1 MTMATSPQFTSVL
14 FTRKLDLTGIGTLC
28 PSLQESGVMR
38 TSGIASEGKL
48 TVAVFLIAIGFLM
61 VLAGGPSQFM
71 LAVERTL
78 EAAATGVYEI
88 YQNMRA

>member
-1 MTMATSPQFTSVL
+1 
-14 FTRKLDLTGIGTLC
+14 
-28 PSLQESGVMR
+28 MR

-48 TVAVFLIAIGFLM
+48 TVAVFLIAIAFLV

-71 LAVERTL
+71 QVVERAL
-78 EAAATGVYEI
+78 EAAATGIYEI

>member
-1 MTMATSPQFTSVL
+1 
-14 FTRKLDLTGIGTLC
+14 
-28 PSLQESGVMR
+28 MR

-71 LAVERTL
+71 MVVERTL

>member
-1 MTMATSPQFTSVL
+1 
-14 FTRKLDLTGIGTLC
+14 
-28 PSLQESGVMR
+28 MR

-48 TVAVFLIAIGFLM
+48 TVAVFVIAIGFLM